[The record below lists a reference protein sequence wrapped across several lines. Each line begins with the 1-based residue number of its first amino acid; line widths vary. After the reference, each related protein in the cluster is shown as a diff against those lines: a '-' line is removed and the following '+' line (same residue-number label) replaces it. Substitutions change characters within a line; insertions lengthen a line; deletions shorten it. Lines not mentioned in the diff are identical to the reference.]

1 MVKSTVKLTNE
12 EIKRYSRHLI
22 MPEVGMKGQKK
33 LKESSVLLIGAGGLG
48 SPLGLYLAAAG
59 IGHIGIVD
67 FDTVDFSNLQRQILY
82 NTDDVG
88 KSKSETA
95 REKLLKVNPHI
106 KITTFNTA
114 FTSANAM
121 EISKDFNI
129 IIDGTDNFPTRYLVN
144 DLCVLTGKMNV
155 FGSVF
160 RFDGQA
166 TVFGHP
172 DGPCY
177 RCLYPDP
184 PPSGMVP
191 SCAEGGVLG
200 ILPGIIG
207 ILQATEAI
215 KLITGEGQP
224 LIGRLL
230 TFDALSMKFREL
242 KVKKDPECPVCSSRR
257 IIHELIDYEHFCG
270 VSIHGVVPGPYSPD
284 MEVTAENLK
293 AEIDSGKKLFL
304 LDVRTPEEAEICM
317 IEKSHVV
324 PLAKLADFLN
334 QIPLDQEIVTICKVG
349 ARSLDAVRLLQGWG
363 YKKVRSLK
371 GGVERWAEAIDPT
384 MPRY

>member
-1 MVKSTVKLTNE
+1 
-12 EIKRYSRHLI
+12 

-33 LKESSVLLIGAGGLG
+33 LKEGSVLLIGAGGLG

-59 IGHIGIVD
+59 VGHIGIVD
-67 FDTVDFSNLQRQILY
+67 FDTVDFSNLQRQVLY
-82 NTDDVG
+82 TTNDVG
-88 KSKSETA
+88 KSKAETA
-95 REKLLKVNPHI
+95 KEKLLQINPHI
-106 KITTFNTA
+106 KITTFNTP

-121 EISKDFNI
+121 EISKDFDI

-166 TVFGHP
+166 TVFGHK

-184 PPSGMVP
+184 PPAGMVP

-207 ILQATEAI
+207 IMQATEAI
-215 KLITGEGQP
+215 KLIIGEGTP

-230 TFDALSMKFREL
+230 TFDALAMKFREL
-242 KVKKDPECPVCSSRR
+242 KVKKDPECPVCSANRK
-257 IIHELIDYEHFCG
+257 IHELIDYEHFCG
-270 VSIHGVVPGPYSPD
+270 VSIHGVTPGEYDPK
-284 MEVTAENLK
+284 MEVDVEALK
-293 AEIDSGKKLFL
+293 KEIDSGKELFL

-317 IEKSHVV
+317 IENSKVV
-324 PLAKLADFLN
+324 PLAKLAEFLSE
-334 QIPLDQEIVTICKVG
+334 IPLDKEIVAICKVG
-349 ARSLDAVRLLQGWG
+349 SRSLDAVRLLHGWG

-371 GGVERWAEAIDPT
+371 GGIERWADKIDPT